1 MLRIQLNRW
10 RFCSVAICPWA
21 PLPKGSASSVRI
33 LLCLVAGSGKGE
45 ELLLSPVT
53 AEWADSCR
61 AMPPPPTAC
70 WQLVL
75 FCPPYGMPEA
85 KVSENPTLNVK
96 VEAELLPR
104 LVLAGYIVVART
116 EVRSSSGD
124 PARYCHEI
132 QKVVSRKPQ
141 GKDTGLFPN

>member
-1 MLRIQLNRW
+1 
-10 RFCSVAICPWA
+10 
-21 PLPKGSASSVRI
+21 
-33 LLCLVAGSGKGE
+33 
-45 ELLLSPVT
+45 
-53 AEWADSCR
+53 
-61 AMPPPPTAC
+61 
-70 WQLVL
+70 
-75 FCPPYGMPEA
+75 MPEA